1 MSGWSRCPRCG
12 SGAVRVKDSGYGIG
26 CLSYLLGAMYVFMGL
41 MILVAIISGNIINS
55 PLSTLFSILILI
67 GIITL
72 LRKLKSKSS
81 GEKKTELYCKSCEY
95 HFTN

>member
-26 CLSYLLGAMYVFMGL
+26 CLSYLFSHVCVHGL

-55 PLSTLFSILILI
+55 PLSTLLVF
-67 GIITL
+67 
-72 LRKLKSKSS
+72 
-81 GEKKTELYCKSCEY
+81 
-95 HFTN
+95 